1 MPDANSSKLLL
12 SHEIEGIEVIAVYV
26 NGRIVLRHMRDDGS
40 LAVYLQDVPVV
51 AQILSDTAHGAWEVS
66 IIEMPPSIAPLF
78 TPSSLIGLR
87 RVSAKKNWDFLFTRV
102 PCSPDQLEAIFN
114 KSTRFALLIN
124 SNKLTCHR
132 ERYEAYQKGKPSHP
146 SSEPEL

>member
-1 MPDANSSKLLL
+1 MPDANSPALLL
-12 SHEIEGIEVIAVYV
+12 SRTIDGIEVIAVYA
-26 NGRIVLRHMRDDGS
+26 NGRVVLRHRREDGI
-40 LAVYLQDVPVV
+40 LAVHIQDVPVV
-51 AQILSDTAHGAWEVS
+51 AQIVSDKAHLEWEVS
-66 IIEMPPSIAPLF
+66 IIEMPPSIAPFF

-87 RVSAKKNWDFLFTRV
+87 RVSANKNWDFLFTRV

-124 SNKLTCHR
+124 SNELTCHR
-132 ERYEAYQKGKPSHP
+132 ERYDAYQKGKPSHP